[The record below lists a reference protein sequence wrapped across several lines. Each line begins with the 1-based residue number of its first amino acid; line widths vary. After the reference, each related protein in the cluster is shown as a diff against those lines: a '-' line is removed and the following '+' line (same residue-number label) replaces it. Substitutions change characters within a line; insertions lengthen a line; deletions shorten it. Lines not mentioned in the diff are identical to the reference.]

1 MTRSILYPF
10 ALGKAL
16 GHPSGASPAPLS
28 SREEQCAVTCDQLRG
43 TPAPSPAHSPHDRW
57 RCAVQVER
65 YTSRSNDP
73 CPLSFPD
80 GRCVYLFGESNGDV
94 CAGRGGSGVALS
106 VHSDLQRPTPPA
118 LTDTTGVRQ
127 RVRQI
132 SPAGGREA
140 REEAEHRE
148 PAQHISTHGGVRPRR
163 AAAIPCTADLTDDGP
178 QPRHAP
184 RGHQPV
190 CRAAR

>member
-1 MTRSILYPF
+1 MFVVRQRDPLHPLSFCPL
-10 ALGKAL
+10 LGVGKAL
-16 GHPSGASPAPLS
+16 GHPSRL

-43 TPAPSPAHSPHDRW
+43 TPAPSPAHSPHDRR

-106 VHSDLQRPTPPA
+106 VHSDLQRHTVTPPA
-118 LTDTTGVRQ
+118 LTDAHEST
-127 RVRQI
+127 
-132 SPAGGREA
+132 
-140 REEAEHRE
+140 
-148 PAQHISTHGGVRPRR
+148 STH
-163 AAAIPCTADLTDDGP
+163 
-178 QPRHAP
+178 HA
-184 RGHQPV
+184 HQHTW
-190 CRAAR
+190 

>member
-16 GHPSGASPAPLS
+16 GHPSRLSCS

-118 LTDTTGVRQ
+118 LTDTTGLPKG
-127 RVRQI
+127 
-132 SPAGGREA
+132 PANITRRRTRSA
-140 REEAEHRE
+140 RGSRTPRAGSAH
-148 PAQHISTHGGVRPRR
+148 QHAWWRASSARSGYPVHG
-163 AAAIPCTADLTDDGP
+163 
-178 QPRHAP
+178 
-184 RGHQPV
+184 
-190 CRAAR
+190 